1 MNRHRT
7 PEGRRQG
14 PELIEAEL
22 PANEG
27 AEQTPER
34 FRLGRAHD
42 GAEGAARDSG
52 RRRQGHGEGTM
63 ASGSA
68 IVNAPFLVRMAGCL

>member
-1 MNRHRT
+1 MKRHRT

-22 PANEG
+22 LADEG
-27 AEQTPER
+27 AEQPPKR

-42 GAEGAARDSG
+42 GAEGAAGDAG
-52 RRRQGHGEGTM
+52 RRRQRHGEGTM

-68 IVNAPFLVRMAGCL
+68 HVNAPFLVRMAGCL